1 MKKYNVYRGEI
12 EWEFVGTVWAADSG
26 EAAKNAREEFGVDVW
41 VVPAVNPSPDEMADR
56 LTGFLDAWSE

>member
-41 VVPAVNPSPDEMADR
+41 VVPAEVKA
-56 LTGFLDAWSE
+56 